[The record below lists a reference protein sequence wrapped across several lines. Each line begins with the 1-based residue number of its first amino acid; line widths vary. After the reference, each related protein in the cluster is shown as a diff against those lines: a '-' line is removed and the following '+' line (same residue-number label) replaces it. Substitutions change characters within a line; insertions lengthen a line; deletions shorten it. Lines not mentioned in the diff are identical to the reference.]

1 MGNRISGQRIC
12 ITVRDG
18 HDGKWQPIETHWF
31 GTIKEAYKFCFDNF
45 KTWTYFIEPNKHDRD
60 KRGPILPFEGAF
72 NMAVSSR
79 LAATTSQP
87 DYLILYYIKNDGV
100 VSWCKSGSRILE
112 DPDLSD
118 GLVVFSVTLNVLT
131 LGRD

>member
-18 HDGKWQPIETHWF
+18 HDGTWRPVETHWF
-31 GTIKEAYKFCFDNF
+31 TTAKEAYTFCVDNF
-45 KTWTYFIEPNKHDRD
+45 KTWTYFIEPDKHDRD
-60 KRGPILPFEGAF
+60 KRGPILPYERAF
-72 NMAVSSR
+72 NTAVSSL

-87 DYLILYYIKNDGV
+87 DYLILYYTKDDGR
-100 VSWCKSGSRILE
+100 VSWCKSGVQIPE

-118 GLVVFSVTLNVLT
+118 GLVVFSVTLSVLT